1 MAHMALAQ
9 TMTESIEP
17 GTLVD
22 GFRLEEK
29 IHQGSMAEIWR
40 VSHSDQTSALAMK
53 IPSWRDSADPAALVG
68 FEVERMI
75 LPRLSGPHAPR
86 FVASGDGPPQPYLV
100 MERVAGE
107 SLRARLD
114 ETPLPLA
121 EVASIG
127 ARVAAALHDLHGQ
140 RVIHL
145 DVKPSNVMFRET
157 GEAVLVDFGLSRH
170 EEIPDLLAEQFRLP
184 MGTGPYISPEQIR
197 GIRSDPRSD
206 QFGLGV
212 LLYFLTT
219 GQRPFG
225 NPTSVGGLKRR
236 LYRDPTPPRAIRSE
250 CPPWLQ
256 EVILRCLEVAPENR
270 FDTAAQLSFAL
281 QHPDEVRL
289 GERARRT
296 TRDGVVAVAR
306 RRLRLIGEPG
316 PGERAAVSPGG
327 APIVVIAIDL
337 AQGSQALSEALRH
350 TAGRVLATEPRTRLA
365 CLTVLKTARIALE
378 TGAGAAGR
386 NLRIRTLGKLK
397 RWTRPL
403 GTGPGK
409 VTHHVLEA
417 PDPAAAILE
426 FARANRVEQVII
438 GSRGSST
445 LRRYLGS
452 VSSQVVAQAE
462 CTVTVVKAPLRDAE
476 PAGVSPG

>member
-1 MAHMALAQ
+1 MALPE
-9 TMTESIEP
+9 MTESIEP
-17 GTLVD
+17 GTLID

-40 VSHSDQTSALAMK
+40 VSHPDRPSGLAMK

-68 FEVERMI
+68 FEVERLI

-86 FVASGDGPPQPYLV
+86 FVATGDGPPQPYLV
-100 MERVAGE
+100 MERIAGE
-107 SLRARLD
+107 SLKARLD
-114 ETPLPLA
+114 EAPLPFA
-121 EVASIG
+121 EVGSIG

-145 DVKPSNVMFRET
+145 DVKPSNVMFRQT

-170 EEIPDLLAEQFRLP
+170 DEIPDLLAEQFRLP

-197 GIRSDPRSD
+197 GTRSDPRSD

-212 LLYFLTT
+212 LLYFLAT

-225 NPTSVGGLKRR
+225 NPTSVRGLRRR
-236 LYRDPTPPRAIRSE
+236 LYRDPAPPRAIRPD

-281 QHPDEVRL
+281 EHPDQVLL
-289 GERARRT
+289 GPRARRT
-296 TRDGVVAVAR
+296 ARDGVVAVAR
-306 RRLRLIGEPG
+306 RRLHLIGEPS
-316 PGERAAVSPGG
+316 PGERAAVAPAG
-327 APIVVIAIDL
+327 APIVAVAIDL
-337 AQGSQALSEALRH
+337 AQGSEALSEALRRA
-350 TAGRVLATEPRTRLA
+350 AGGVLATEPSTRLA
-365 CLTVLKTARIALE
+365 CLTVLKTARIAVE
-378 TGAGAAGR
+378 TGAGAAEKD
-386 NLRIRTLGKLK
+386 LRIRMLGKLK
-397 RWTRPL
+397 RWARPL
-403 GTGPGK
+403 GNGPGK

-426 FARANRVEQVII
+426 FARANRVEQIII

-462 CTVTVVKAPLRDAE
+462 CSVTVVKTPLRDPD
-476 PAGVSPG
+476 PAGVSPA

>member
-1 MAHMALAQ
+1 MALLR

-40 VSHSDQTSALAMK
+40 VSLPDRPSPMAMK

-75 LPRLSGPHAPR
+75 LPRVSGPHAPR

-100 MERVAGE
+100 MELIAGE

-114 ETPLPLA
+114 EAPLPFA

-127 ARVAAALHDLHGQ
+127 ARVGSALHDLHGQ

-145 DVKPSNVMFRET
+145 DVKPSNVMFRGT

-170 EEIPDLLAEQFRLP
+170 DEIPDLLAEQFRLP

-212 LLYFLTT
+212 LLYFLAT

-225 NPTSVGGLKRR
+225 NPRSVHGLRRR
-236 LYRDPTPPRAIRSE
+236 LYRDPPPPRAIRPD

-281 QHPDEVRL
+281 QHPHQLRL
-289 GERARRT
+289 SARALRT
-296 TRDGVVAVAR
+296 ERDGVMAVAR
-306 RRLRLIGEPG
+306 RRFRLIGEPD
-316 PGERAAVSPGG
+316 PRPSEASSR
-327 APIVVIAIDL
+327 APIVVVAVDL
-337 AQGSQALSEALRH
+337 AQGSEALSEALRR
-350 TAGRVLATEPRTRLA
+350 TARQVRETEPGARLA
-365 CLTVLKTARIALE
+365 CLTVLKTARIAVE
-378 TGAGAAGR
+378 SGAGAEGR
-386 NLRIRTLGKLK
+386 NLRLRALAKLK
-397 RWTRPL
+397 RWARPL
-403 GTGPGK
+403 GIGPGK
-409 VTHHVLEA
+409 LTHHVLEA

-462 CTVTVVKAPLRDAE
+462 CTVTVVKTPLRDAE
-476 PAGVSPG
+476 PAGVSPE